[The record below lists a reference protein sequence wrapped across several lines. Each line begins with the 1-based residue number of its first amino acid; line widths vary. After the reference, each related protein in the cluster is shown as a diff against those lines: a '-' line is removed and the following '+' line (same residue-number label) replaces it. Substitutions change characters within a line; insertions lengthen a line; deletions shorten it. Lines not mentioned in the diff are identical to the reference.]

1 MTTENDLRRALMRR
15 TDINAGTKL
24 TLMAVLLRVD
34 WQTWA
39 GPCTV
44 ADLAQ
49 LAGISART
57 VRYGLQA
64 AEDLN
69 MLSRGWGSAAGKA
82 MPIITLNTA
91 NIATVANTAPPANI
105 ATVAK
110 SAPPAKSATVA
121 NTAYVDRQNLQPLG
135 GNICT
140 PTPAKFAP
148 LQLTTFKQPNFQHD
162 QPEPMAEEK
171 ERDFSFEVTDER
183 PTKLNSW
190 HKLTDEQIAIIEQ
203 HCSFK
208 TGFYERC
215 RVARKHLNIRL
226 HRGGYYEQL

>member
-1 MTTENDLRRALMRR
+1 MGAGGNEHMTTENDLRRALMRR

-64 AEDLN
+64 AEELN

-91 NIATVANTAPPANI
+91 NIATVANTAH
-105 ATVAK
+105 
-110 SAPPAKSATVA
+110 
-121 NTAYVDRQNLQPLG
+121 VDRQNLQPLG
-135 GNICT
+135 GKICT

-148 LQLTTFKQPNFQHD
+148 LQLTTFNQPNFQHD
-162 QPEPMAEEK
+162 QPEPMAEEE
-171 ERDFSFEVTDER
+171 ERDFSFDEVTDER

>member
-1 MTTENDLRRALMRR
+1 
-15 TDINAGTKL
+15 
-24 TLMAVLLRVD
+24 
-34 WQTWA
+34 
-39 GPCTV
+39 V

-64 AEDLN
+64 AEELN

-82 MPIITLNTA
+82 MPIITLNT
-91 NIATVANTAPPANI
+91 ANI

-171 ERDFSFEVTDER
+171 ERDFSFDEVTDER